1 MRRDSIF
8 IRVLVPGL
16 LSTALAS
23 LCAAQ
28 VRSPAHLK
36 AEFTAAGVKL
46 SPKKSMALVAAKGQS
61 RMGTLELINHE
72 PEPLRIL
79 GVEHPTDRFTSRLET
94 IEDGRRYRL
103 VLALRP
109 DGPLG
114 RGQQVLRITTSSKTS
129 PVLEIPVGTRL
140 TEKVYTSV
148 TALDL
153 GILRLAELR
162 NGPEVQVEEFAV
174 FQTGG
179 TDFRIT
185 HSTDLKMLH
194 LTSDRDPRGG
204 YYVIHIAL
212 IREKLRPGLFKGSI
226 FIDTNDPEVPK
237 LIVPVSGTI
246 KRN

>member
-1 MRRDSIF
+1 MRRLSLFTLIC
-8 IRVLVPGL
+8 VLGL
-16 LSTALAS
+16 LSTTLVPHSWAQLRS
-23 LCAAQ
+23 AA
-28 VRSPAHLK
+28 RLK

-46 SPKKSMALVAAKGQS
+46 SPQKSLALVARKGQS
-61 RMGTLELINHE
+61 RERSVEIINHE

-79 GVEHPTDRFTSRLET
+79 SVEHPTDRFTSRLET

-114 RGQQVLRITTSSKTS
+114 RGKQTLRITTSSKSS

-148 TALDL
+148 AALDL
-153 GILRLAELR
+153 GPLRLADLR
-162 NGPEVQVEEFAV
+162 NGPEIQIEEFAV

-185 HSTDLKMLH
+185 YSTDLPMLS
-194 LTSDRDPRGG
+194 LTSGRDPKGG
-204 YYVIHIAL
+204 YYVINIAL
-212 IREKLRPGLFKGSI
+212 VREKLRPGRFKGTI
-226 FIDTNDPEVPK
+226 FIETNDPEFPK
-237 LIVPVSGTI
+237 VTVPVSGTI
-246 KRN
+246 RKD